1 MAEYWKSTP
10 SYWCKFCS
18 IYVRDTTI
26 ERKNHE
32 ASGKHQNNIQRN
44 LRELQKGKQREDR
57 DQQRAKDEV
66 ARLNGIV
73 SGQGKG
79 TGSGGD
85 ARKTGILG
93 VKDVGKAP
101 AASSTSTLSASA
113 QRKKHAEQLAAMGV
127 ELPEELKREVTGVG
141 GWQTVSEKV
150 VEEEQPWS
158 MSDIENEEESKE
170 DVRDAISRGVRKRKQ
185 EGEDDEEEAA
195 PARKAWGS
203 KFRQYPGTAS
213 EGSGEEE
220 DLDALLSGVTA
231 KKPKSEEVKK
241 EEGEDVKGEEPAEDK
256 PLESIPDVNAPA
268 AAPVKEEGGEDKP
281 APAVVFKKRK
291 VKK

>member
-10 SYWCKFCS
+10 SYWCKFCA

-79 TGSGGD
+79 SGGGD
-85 ARKTGILG
+85 AGKTGILG

-101 AASSTSTLSASA
+101 AASSGSTLSVSA

-150 VEEEQPWS
+150 VEEEQPRS
-158 MSDIENEEESKE
+158 LSDIKNEEDSKE
-170 DVRDAISRGVRKRKQ
+170 DVRDAISRGVRKRKPQ
-185 EGEDDEEEAA
+185 GEEDEEEVA

-203 KFRQYPGTAS
+203 KFRQYPGAAS
-213 EGSGEEE
+213 EGNGGEE

-231 KKPKSEEVKK
+231 KKPKTEEVKK
-241 EEGEDVKGEEPAEDK
+241 EEDEHVKGEEPAEDK
-256 PLESIPDVNAPA
+256 PLDTIPDVNAPA
-268 AAPVKEEGGEDKP
+268 AAPVKQEEGEEKA

>member
-10 SYWCKFCS
+10 SYWCKFCA

-79 TGSGGD
+79 SGGGD
-85 ARKTGILG
+85 AGETGILG

-101 AASSTSTLSASA
+101 AASSGSTLSVSA

-158 MSDIENEEESKE
+158 LSDIKNEEDSKE
-170 DVRDAISRGVRKRKQ
+170 DVRDAISRGVRKRKPQ
-185 EGEDDEEEAA
+185 GEEDEEEVA

-203 KFRQYPGTAS
+203 KFRQYPGAAS
-213 EGSGEEE
+213 EGNGGGE

-231 KKPKSEEVKK
+231 KKPKTEGVKK
-241 EEGEDVKGEEPAEDK
+241 EEDEHVKGEEPAEDK
-256 PLESIPDVNAPA
+256 PLDTIPDVNAPA
-268 AAPVKEEGGEDKP
+268 AAPVKQEEGEEKA

>member
-18 IYVRDTTI
+18 IYVKDTGI

-32 ASGKHQNNIQRN
+32 TSAKHQNAIQRN

-66 ARLNGIV
+66 ARLNGLV
-73 SGQGKG
+73 NGQGSAKAG
-79 TGSGGD
+79 GSGGE
-85 ARKTGILG
+85 KGILG
-93 VKDVGKAP
+93 VKEVGR
-101 AASSTSTLSASA
+101 AASSASTGPTLSASA

-141 GWQTVSEKV
+141 GWQTVSERV
-150 VEEEQPWS
+150 VEEEQQPWNG
-158 MSDIENEEESKE
+158 DIKNEEDNKE
-170 DVRDAISRGVRKRKQ
+170 DVKDAMSRGVRKRKPE
-185 EGEDDEEEAA
+185 EGEEEEEQ
-195 PARKAWGS
+195 PQKKAWGS
-203 KFRQYPGTAS
+203 KFRQYPGADGDGV
-213 EGSGEEE
+213 EGE

-231 KKPKSEEVKK
+231 KKPKVEVKNEETEEVKK
-241 EEGEDVKGEEPAEDK
+241 EEGEEK
-256 PLESIPDVNAPA
+256 PLDAVPDVNASA
-268 AAPVKEEGGEDKP
+268 ANVKQEEGQEQT